1 MIALALSLAALAL
14 SVFTLLSARQN
25 YRQAVR
31 RRDEARAARIAREA
45 RAAAAVGDEWPADE
59 W

>member
-1 MIALALSLAALAL
+1 
-14 SVFTLLSARQN
+14 VFTLLSARQN

-45 RAAAAVGDEWPADE
+45 RAAALVEDEVLALERMWRRP
-59 W
+59 